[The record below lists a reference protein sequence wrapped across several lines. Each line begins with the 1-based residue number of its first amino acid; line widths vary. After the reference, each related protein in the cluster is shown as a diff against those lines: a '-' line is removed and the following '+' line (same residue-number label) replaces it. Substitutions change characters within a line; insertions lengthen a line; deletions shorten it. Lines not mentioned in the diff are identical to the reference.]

1 MSSTEASAADRGRV
15 PTLRLVSCV
24 SLMSLAALAGD
35 AAAATL
41 GKTYFYA
48 TRDACVAAGA
58 FSGRECA
65 AAFANARA
73 QLHDRAPRFAGSG
86 ECRLHFRICEPVPV
100 ETSAEDAGP
109 EGGSDAMSYAP
120 MEETAFAPSALGVE
134 IVASRNGVVA
144 APTLAIETP
153 ERLFPYFPVTRPYE
167 PGQEGQSIAA
177 KSDGANRREQQNAAI
192 LAPDHFE
199 PFSRRRPVAG
209 ATTFTASAL
218 GAIQATA
225 RPGGESPEERRMR
238 LRNAPFVE

>member
-1 MSSTEASAADRGRV
+1 MSLAT
-15 PTLRLVSCV
+15 
-24 SLMSLAALAGD
+24 MSLAAFAGD

-86 ECRLHFRICEPVPV
+86 ECRLHFRICEPVRV
-100 ETSAEDAGP
+100 EIPADEAGS
-109 EGGSDAMSYAP
+109 EGASDPMSYAP

-167 PGQEGQSIAA
+167 PTQEGQSIAA
-177 KSDGANRREQQNAAI
+177 RSDGANRREQQNAAI

-218 GAIQATA
+218 GAIEATA
-225 RPGGESPEERRMR
+225 RPGGETPDERRMR